1 MDSLLM
7 RRRAMMEY
15 QNGGS
20 SGTWDYEWNYRD
32 GLLSNNGWTKTISG
46 AASESID
53 DTGLILRS
61 GASAYVRLSNS
72 NFIMP
77 VGVLEVVCAIPGYS
91 NNGGSQ
97 NLRISLSNGINGAQ
111 VYENTDFWRVMDST
125 LAPNTNT
132 PVAPFSA
139 NQEYTIRLE
148 LNNESF
154 SVFVNDALT
163 YEGSS
168 SSIAYCT
175 TTSLTS
181 QNQGGGASIIKSIK
195 IKRNRLV

>member
-1 MDSLLM
+1 
-7 RRRAMMEY
+7 MMES
-15 QNGGS
+15 QIGGS
-20 SGTWDYEWNYRD
+20 GIWDYEWNYRD

-61 GASAYVRLSNS
+61 DLGGDTGSYVRLSNS

-77 VGVLEVVCAIPGYS
+77 VGVLEVVCTITGTS
-91 NNGGSQ
+91 GSY
-97 NLRISLSNGINGAQ
+97 NLRIGLSNGTNGAQ
-111 VYENTDFWRVMDST
+111 VYENTGFWRVMDST
-125 LAPNTNT
+125 TVDRGT

-148 LNNESF
+148 LDNESF

-163 YEGSS
+163 YEGSAS
-168 SSIAYCT
+168 TIVYGAVT
-175 TTSLTS
+175 HLMS
-181 QNQGGGASIIKSIK
+181 QNQVSGVSIIKSIK

>member
-7 RRRAMMEY
+7 RRRAMMAP
-15 QNGGS
+15 QIVGA
-20 SGTWDYEWNYRD
+20 WDYEWNYRD

-91 NNGGSQ
+91 NLGGSY

-111 VYENTDFWRVMDST
+111 VYANTGFWRVMDST
-125 LAPNTNT
+125 TVDAGT

-148 LNNESF
+148 LDNESF

-163 YEGSS
+163 YEGSA
-168 SSIAYCT
+168 SSIVYCT
-175 TTSLTS
+175 TTFLMS

>member
-7 RRRAMMEY
+7 RRRTMMES
-15 QNGGS
+15 QIGGS
-20 SGTWDYEWNYRD
+20 SGTWDFEWNYRD
-32 GLLSNNGWTKTISG
+32 GLLSDNGWTKTISG
-46 AASESID
+46 TASESID

-61 GASAYVRLSNS
+61 SIGSYVRLSNS

-77 VGVLEVVCAIPGYS
+77 VGVLEVVCAIPEYS
-91 NNGGSQ
+91 AINGNQ
-97 NLRISLSNGINGAQ
+97 NLRISLSNGTNGAQ
-111 VYENTDFWRVMDST
+111 VYVNTDFWRVMDST
-125 LAPNTNT
+125 AAGSGT

-148 LNNESF
+148 LDNESF
-154 SVFVNDALT
+154 YVFVNDALT

-168 SSIAYCT
+168 SSIVYCT
-175 TTSLTS
+175 RTSLWS